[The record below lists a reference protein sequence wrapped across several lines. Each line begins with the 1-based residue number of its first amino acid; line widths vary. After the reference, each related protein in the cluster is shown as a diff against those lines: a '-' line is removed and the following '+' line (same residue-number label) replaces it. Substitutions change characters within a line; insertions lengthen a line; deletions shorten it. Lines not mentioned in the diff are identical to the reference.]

1 MFELFA
7 LRGGGTQKHLS
18 CTPHVLVLRDDRE
31 TIQTNMRVQRQGSRG
46 GTLIIL
52 CPMNHQVKVSLP
64 SILLAKRQPERI
76 RGYEMRIFI
85 NSRDF
90 RKQPLLFHK
99 NGEDLM

>member
-1 MFELFA
+1 M
-7 LRGGGTQKHLS
+7 
-18 CTPHVLVLRDDRE
+18 LRDDSE

-52 CPMNHQVKVSLP
+52 CPMNHLLKLSLP
-64 SILLAKRQPERI
+64 SISILLAKRQPERI

-90 RKQPLLFHK
+90 RKQSLPFHK
-99 NGEDLM
+99 NEEDLM